1 MYEIFG
7 IEMNIWGYALL
18 FLVCQFINVAL
29 NTIKTIIMHK
39 EEKISSAIINAITYG
54 FYTIIVVM
62 TASELDLWLTIV
74 ITIITNLIGVYV
86 SMLILEKLK
95 KDSLW
100 EIVATVQSDKA
111 EMEKHYINSKLTY
124 NDISFNCVATN
135 KQGEYVYHIYSK
147 SQKESRY
154 IKQVLDDMKATYI
167 VHEER
172 VKL

>member
-62 TASELDLWLTIV
+62 TASDLPLWLTIV
-74 ITIITNLIGVYV
+74 ITIITNLFGVYV
-86 SMLILEKLK
+86 SMVILEKFK

-100 EIVATVQSDKA
+100 EIHATVD
-111 EMEKHYINSKLTY
+111 
-124 NDISFNCVATN
+124 
-135 KQGEYVYHIYSK
+135 GEYTGYVADELDALEIDYIDFKTRNGKEIFHIYSR
-147 SQKESRY
+147 SQADSKAIKE
-154 IKQVLDDMKATYI
+154 VLDSYGAKYN
-167 VHEER
+167 VCEER

>member
-7 IEMNIWGYALL
+7 IEMNIWGYAIL

-29 NTIKTIIMHK
+29 NTIKTIIMHR

-62 TASELDLWLTIV
+62 TASELPLWLTMV

-86 SMLILEKLK
+86 SMLILEKFK

-100 EIVATVQSDKA
+100 EIVATVQNFNN
-111 EMEKHYINSKLTY
+111 EKCYLIAKFSEENISYNWFTTDNNPTEYI
-124 NDISFNCVATN
+124 F
-135 KQGEYVYHIYSK
+135 HIYSK
-147 SQKESRY
+147 SQKESAI
-154 IKQVLDDMKATYI
+154 IKKELNSVNAKYI